1 MLRLGLDFSN
11 DFITRFNKRTNEII
25 TNVYDDVDINSILPN
40 WSDSPEKKSIP
51 IESKTEKRKNYPL
64 YFNNKSILIN
74 PVYTD
79 YTYPSYTIYK
89 Y

>member
-25 TNVYDDVDINSILPN
+25 TNVYDDVDIDSVLPN
-40 WSDSPEKKSIP
+40 WSDSPEKKSIH

-74 PVYTD
+74 QVYTD